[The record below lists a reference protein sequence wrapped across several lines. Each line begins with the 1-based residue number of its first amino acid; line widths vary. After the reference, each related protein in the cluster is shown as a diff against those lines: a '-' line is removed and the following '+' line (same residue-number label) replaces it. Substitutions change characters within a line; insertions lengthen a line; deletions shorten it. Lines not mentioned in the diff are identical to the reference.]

1 MPPRGR
7 GKASTSAP
15 SGGPVTRATAPS
27 TVSKPLD
34 SPPLRLRTRFL
45 DADGSPFEEP
55 PWLSRDGLGRDHPV
69 GDANAS
75 LPFQQAL
82 STADPAPSST
92 FAHLSPVG
100 ESLVD
105 DPAWDPAVTR
115 PDPGPDAADD
125 WPSPPQAPGSPVERL
140 LQEDIEMLGGE
151 VDADLDEEVAI
162 AAALS
167 RLTPRLKVKA
177 KSITARV
184 RDLKAKI
191 ETATS
196 DAAIAGLCPAD
207 FKAEI
212 HDFLKR
218 YRDQVEQLA
227 ACRSYYRRLQQHRT
241 NKSFPTALNSLKAPV
256 IQFSRPFL
264 SAPAEV
270 KARGVYDNPR
280 GGTGNF
286 EQVTESAVRLLK
298 EQVLKR
304 WIDEKKR
311 ELGFLTDQASAVGA
325 TVMLESTIEQRLAEM
340 LARWDY
346 LTGNPRAGEL
356 IAQVEFSG
364 AVMFVVAST
373 IVAKLNQLVLTE
385 EDRRLA
391 AALKKMDIDKP
402 IVKAAAKA
410 PQNEPSELKKFTE
423 QFTKELREIKGRL
436 PPKGKGQGKVF
447 NFIHAS
453 FLNIADLLKLPLAS
467 LINLFTEAIWEV
479 WEDAQALEG
488 EGEGP
493 RKRKTGQGQKGRQTQ
508 SSRPKGKSSGRRG
521 QESQGQQKGKR
532 WEEEWSQVVATC
544 GLSLT
549 SDDDRGEYMFNDMYS
564 LDLSDLRRYM
574 SFLFSSIPPS
584 VLLDRRLDSVAPV
597 LCYIFIVQC
606 TSPKINIFDANT
618 YPNLIVR
625 IDFDIAVQVM
635 CRFAPSWLLGSCRF
649 TSRLHTNLEID
660 LPKEVVE
667 NLSAGLKFI
676 NPIEMKKGL
685 VIDAWDNLC
694 KRATS
699 QWDQAFGNM
708 IKDHLAELEEGR
720 SNDPFYGIPIPFE
733 IAKVGKDKK
742 RRVREPQPDDDKLET
757 ILQAGWTELGNLLKN
772 VPYLDKNDRS
782 VKIELKDT
790 LEWCTQHR
798 VLVKPTDKN
807 LGTALVTQEWYTE
820 KVDNFLLNTKGYKI
834 VSRAEAV
841 SHIQDTVMEIR
852 DISENNATTKTFQ
865 EDMSSFL
872 GARLPPVKWQ
882 KDSGGNWYFPVDKWE
897 ELVVTLPIFNGLP
910 KIHKTPWGIRPVV
923 PCHSVIQGPC
933 SEILSKILKG
943 LHGDHPQI
951 LTSTRDLVHLIE
963 GGLNP
968 KLHNMTHLM
977 WRDRVFICTADIEG
991 FYVNVPIVDCR
1002 NKLSELILDHFGRD
1016 REGKI
1021 KSDYVLALFDI
1032 QQNNLV
1038 MKAKIRGKW
1047 EYVLQ
1052 TDGLAM
1058 GMPAA
1063 PDIANLFAAWYEKRF
1078 AQVFYDHCLLFK
1090 RYIDDVICIVS
1101 ANNLDHCVEILGN
1114 YTIPG
1119 LKLNWEISE
1128 TNSVFLDL
1136 EIWRNPHSHNHRL
1149 MYRPYRK
1156 PNNNFERLPWCT
1168 GHALQMLR
1176 AAFKSEVHRFAVASC
1191 NTSIY
1196 KVELDWLKDLYI
1208 SRGYP
1213 PETVIAWIN
1222 KFKVTAYKNRLDRTL
1237 DSEEGTDRL
1246 WPLKSVMNPVWQK
1259 LSLKDVSESMR
1270 KAAQP
1275 FIDEEQKEGDDHHP
1289 FTDRFQYW
1297 FRRLVASQKR
1307 PNNMGDKENK
1317 HNRELLGIKAEHSK
1331 LRLTEMSDLELA
1343 QENIEAV
1350 RRQRSQFR
1358 RDTEMPLHM
1367 QMGIYRDIVG
1377 RQ

>member
-7 GKASTSAP
+7 GKASTSTP
-15 SGGPVTRATAPS
+15 SGGATTRATAAS
-27 TVSKPLD
+27 TVSKSLD
-34 SPPLRLRTRFL
+34 SPPLRARTRLL
-45 DADGSPFEEP
+45 DRDGSPFEEP
-55 PWLSRDGLGRDHPV
+55 PWLSRDGLGRDHHA
-69 GDANAS
+69 GDADAS
-75 LPFQQAL
+75 LPLQQAL

-92 FAHLSPVG
+92 FAHLSPADH
-100 ESLVD
+100 SPPA

-125 WPSPPQAPGSPVERL
+125 WPSPLAVPDTAVPL
-140 LQEDIEMLGGE
+140 LPEDVEMLGGE

-196 DAAIAGLCPAD
+196 DATIAGLCPAD

-241 NKSFPTALNSLKAPV
+241 NKSFPTALNSLKAPT

-264 SAPAEV
+264 SAPAEL
-270 KARGVYDNPR
+270 KARGVYNNPR

-286 EQVTESAVRLLK
+286 EQVTESGVRLLK
-298 EQVLKR
+298 EQVLKQ
-304 WIDEKKR
+304 WIDEKKH
-311 ELGFLTDQASAVGA
+311 ELAFLTEQASAVGA
-325 TVMLESTIEQRLAEM
+325 TVMLESTIEQRLTEM

-436 PPKGKGQGKVF
+436 PPKGKGQGKVY

-453 FLNIADLLKLPLAS
+453 FLNIAELLKLTPAS

-479 WEDAQALEG
+479 WEDAREREG
-488 EGEGP
+488 EEADP
-493 RKRKTGQGQKGRQTQ
+493 CKRKTGQGQKGRETQ
-508 SSRPKGKSSGRRG
+508 SPRSKSKGGRRRG
-521 QESQGQQKGKR
+521 QESQGPQKGKR
-532 WEEEWSQVVATC
+532 WEEEWAQVIAPY

-549 SDDDRGEYMFNDMYS
+549 SDDDRGEYMFNDVYS
-564 LDLSDLRRYM
+564 LDLSEIRRYM
-574 SFLFSSIPPS
+574 SFLFSSVPPS
-584 VLLDRRLDSVAPV
+584 VLLDCRLDSIVPV
-597 LCYIFIVQC
+597 MCFIFITQC
-606 TSPKINIFDANT
+606 ILPKINIFDANT

-625 IDFDIAVQVM
+625 IDYDIAVQVM

-699 QWDQAFGNM
+699 QWDQAYGNM

-733 IAKVGKDKK
+733 VAKVGKDKK
-742 RRVREPQPDDDKLET
+742 RRMREPQPDDDKLET

-790 LEWCTQHR
+790 LEWCTQHC

-820 KVDNFLLNTKGYKI
+820 KVDNFLLNTKGYKV

-852 DISENNATTKTFQ
+852 NISENNATTKTFQ

-882 KDSGGNWYFPVDKWE
+882 KDSGGNWYFPVDKWD

-968 KLHNMTHLM
+968 KLRNMTHLM

-1114 YTIPG
+1114 YKIPG

-1222 KFKVTAYKNRLDRTL
+1222 KFKVTAYKNRLDGTL

-1358 RDTEMPLHM
+1358 RDTEMPFHM
-1367 QMGIYRDIVG
+1367 QMGIYRDIIR